1 VTVTGTE
8 PSATSSAAP
17 AGGVRPGPPRTRRRG
32 AVLEDAILDAAWD
45 ELAAVGHAQVT
56 MAGTAARAGTNK
68 AALYRRWPNRTELLA
83 AAIDRR
89 VVPLGASP
97 ADTGSLRGDVI
108 AVLQAVNRRSH
119 AAQAVPD
126 PDGELTAYLRRRAT
140 AEGFEQ
146 MNLVLCRARQRREVG
161 PGRVSAQVAR
171 LPVNVLHSE
180 LCLSTAP
187 IPDQA
192 ITEIVDELFMPL
204 AAGHPM

>member
-8 PSATSSAAP
+8 PSATS
-17 AGGVRPGPPRTRRRG
+17 PPRTRRRG
-32 AVLEDAILDAAWD
+32 AVLEDAILDATWD
-45 ELAAVGHAQVT
+45 ELTAVGYAQVT
-56 MAGTAARAGTNK
+56 MAGIAARAGTNK

-89 VVPLGASP
+89 VVPLDASP

-119 AAQAVPD
+119 AAQGVPD
-126 PDGELTAYLRRRAT
+126 PGGELTVYLRRRAA

-146 MNLVLCRARQRREVG
+146 MDLVLRREAG
-161 PGRVSAQVAR
+161 RDRVSARVAR

-180 LCLSTAP
+180 LCLSAAP
-187 IPDQA
+187 VPEQT
-192 ITEIVDELFMPL
+192 ITEIVDELFLPL
-204 AAGHPM
+204 ADRGAIT